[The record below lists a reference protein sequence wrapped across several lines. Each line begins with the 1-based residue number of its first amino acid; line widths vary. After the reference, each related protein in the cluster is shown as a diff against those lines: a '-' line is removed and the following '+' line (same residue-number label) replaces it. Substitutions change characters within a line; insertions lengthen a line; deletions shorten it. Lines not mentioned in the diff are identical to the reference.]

1 MIRLKK
7 TYAKVVDRLTLELA
21 PEECDGVVG
30 FNNNAEMCLTAG
42 YLPVKYTQGEGV
54 PVYAVE
60 NNVIVQSWVT
70 IDTQAYAVRVVQ
82 LIREKYSEN
91 EELAILRKGLAGID
105 GKAFKEYNEYCEA
118 CKKVAKNEMIN

>member
-1 MIRLKK
+1 MIRIKK

-21 PEECDGVVG
+21 PDEKDGIVG
-30 FNNNAEMCLTAG
+30 FNNNPFLCISAG

-54 PVYAVE
+54 PVYSVE

-70 IDTQAYAVRVVQ
+70 IDTEAYAVRVVQ

-91 EELAILRKGLAGID
+91 EELAVLRKGLAGID
-105 GKAFKEYNEYCEA
+105 MKAFKEYNEYCEM